1 MLDDRCEVTR
11 AHSCQH
17 PLPAGRRPVGRL
29 PLTRPGRGLGHHQR
43 PSRGQDR
50 PGPTTY
56 TAWVAILEEAERQ
69 GQTETLLKQA
79 RTDYP
84 HLAPLAAAV
93 SAYTAWAASGRP
105 GGATPASS
113 PVTTE
118 GRTVIHTGGGA
129 YVGGGVTI
137 GPGGAFVGRDQV
149 TTTTSTQGGSLAE
162 FTALLAEI
170 RRSVAQVGLDADT
183 TAALDA
189 DLRLVENQANK
200 PAPNKALL
208 LSRLEGAARLLTAA
222 AGAATAVDRL
232 LPAVQQAI
240 AWASQL
246 FR

>member
-1 MLDDRCEVTR
+1 M
-11 AHSCQH
+11 
-17 PLPAGRRPVGRL
+17 
-29 PLTRPGRGLGHHQR
+29 
-43 PSRGQDR
+43 
-50 PGPTTY
+50 
-56 TAWVAILEEAERQ
+56 
-69 GQTETLLKQA
+69 
-79 RTDYP
+79 
-84 HLAPLAAAV
+84 
-93 SAYTAWAASGRP
+93 
-105 GGATPASS
+105 
-113 PVTTE
+113 
-118 GRTVIHTGGGA
+118 
-129 YVGGGVTI
+129 TI